1 MDVFTQEPFN
11 LKLGEMIYA
20 RGKAY
25 NQAGWS
31 PVSISNASGISVR
44 GKPEPMTMLEK
55 LGVPAVRS
63 LDLTWPNNDKD
74 AKFEIVWDKGVPD
87 LRVEWPLTSDTDRL
101 F

>member
-1 MDVFTQEPFN
+1 
-11 LKLGEMIYA
+11 
-20 RGKAY
+20 
-25 NQAGWS
+25 
-31 PVSISNASGISVR
+31 
-44 GKPEPMTMLEK
+44 MLEK